1 VKTLTAALTEEK
13 NKLDTTSAWLP
24 LIQVY
29 IPGGSPLYLVPNPS
43 TIVFGGITYQ
53 PFGCTI
59 GESTTDSAGGL
70 ADLEVV
76 VSNVSRTMSGYLE
89 TTDLRGARVVLLIVN
104 SANLA
109 DANAL
114 AANEEYE
121 ITEVNVTEQAV
132 SFRLGHDRLMQQ
144 RFPNRRFLRDNC
156 QSTYNIPAGA
166 GLECGYT
173 DTFAGPGTVSSSS
186 TTITGTNT
194 DFAHRFQTGDTIIA
208 ATQTRIVNVVTS
220 DTSMTVTVA
229 PSPVWSNASYT
240 VKKPT
245 CDKIMEGDNGCRA
258 HSNQARFGAFPALP
272 FVAGRLAGWS

>member
-1 VKTLTAALTEEK
+1 MRTLNAALTEEK

-24 LIQVY
+24 LLQVY
-29 IPGGSPLYLVPNPS
+29 VPGGPTLYFVPNPS
-43 TIVFGGITYQ
+43 AIVFGGITYQ
-53 PFGCTI
+53 PFGCSI
-59 GESTTDSAGGL
+59 GEASTDSKGGL
-70 ADLEVV
+70 SELEVN
-76 VSNVSRTMSGYLE
+76 VSNVSRTVSGYLE
-89 TTDLRGARVVLLIVN
+89 TYDMRGARVVLLIVN

-121 ITEVNVTEQAV
+121 VTEVTV
-132 SFRLGHDRLMQQ
+132 SDTTATFRLGHDRLLQQ
-144 RFPNRRFLRDNC
+144 RFPNRRYLRDNC
-156 QSTYNIPAGA
+156 QSAYNIPAGV

-272 FVAGRLAGWS
+272 FVAGRMA